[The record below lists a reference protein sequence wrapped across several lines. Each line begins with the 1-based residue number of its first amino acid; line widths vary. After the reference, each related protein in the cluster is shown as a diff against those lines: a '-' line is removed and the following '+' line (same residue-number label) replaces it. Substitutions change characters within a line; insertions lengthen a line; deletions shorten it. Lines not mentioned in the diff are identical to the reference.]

1 MGWHRLEIARH
12 YPTDIYAGRV
22 LALAIVRDFK
32 QNPKFQTDFAEAL
45 AELNAVKAAAKN

>member
-1 MGWHRLEIARH
+1 MALTLARKL
-12 YPTDIYAGRV
+12 IVLV